1 MKKAIRLLLV
11 TGFLLTAP
19 MLFSQPAPNNGEIGG
34 GNTNG
39 GPIGGSAPGGGA
51 PIDGGLSILL
61 LLGAAYGAKKVYAMR
76 KEVSE

>member
-1 MKKAIRLLLV
+1 
-11 TGFLLTAP
+11 
-19 MLFSQPAPNNGEIGG
+19 MLFSQPAPNNGGIGG

-51 PIDGGLSILL
+51 PIGGLSILL

-76 KEVSE
+76 KEVNE